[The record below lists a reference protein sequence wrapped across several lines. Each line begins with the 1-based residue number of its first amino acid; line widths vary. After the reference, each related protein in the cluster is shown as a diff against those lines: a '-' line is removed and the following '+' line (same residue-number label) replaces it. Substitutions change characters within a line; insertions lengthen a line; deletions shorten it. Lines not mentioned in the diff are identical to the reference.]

1 MPPAT
6 ARLETPVRELT
17 DQGVLLADGTERPA
31 DVVVV
36 ATGAAAAA
44 RLLPGL
50 RVPATRS
57 VTTLYHATPASPL
70 AEPTLL
76 VDSER
81 EILHTSVLSEVTPGY
96 ASNGR
101 ALISTSVLGTGSG
114 SLGPAVRGRLAT
126 LYGVGTADCRRL
138 RWPGPCAPS
147 AARAPPASPPAAP
160 GPPHLPRQ
168 TAAMFHRCRWSSSN
182 VPSMP
187 LQAGADG
194 RRAPGRGRGRGE
206 RGGRGM
212 KCGTTGG
219 ANPGLPQH

>member
-1 MPPAT
+1 
-6 ARLETPVRELT
+6 
-17 DQGVLLADGTERPA
+17 
-31 DVVVV
+31 VVVV
-36 ATGAAAAA
+36 ATDAAAAA

-114 SLGPAVRGRLAT
+114 SLEPAVRGRLAT
-126 LYGVGTADCRRL
+126 LYGVGTADWEHLATYTIEGALPAMAAPHPLIRGCRV
-138 RWPGPCAPS
+138 GPDRYVCGDHRATGS
-147 AARAPPASPPAAP
+147 VQGALASGARAAREV
-160 GPPHLPRQ
+160 L
-168 TAAMFHRCRWSSSN
+168 TAA
-182 VPSMP
+182 
-187 LQAGADG
+187 G
-194 RRAPGRGRGRGE
+194 
-206 RGGRGM
+206 
-212 KCGTTGG
+212 
-219 ANPGLPQH
+219 